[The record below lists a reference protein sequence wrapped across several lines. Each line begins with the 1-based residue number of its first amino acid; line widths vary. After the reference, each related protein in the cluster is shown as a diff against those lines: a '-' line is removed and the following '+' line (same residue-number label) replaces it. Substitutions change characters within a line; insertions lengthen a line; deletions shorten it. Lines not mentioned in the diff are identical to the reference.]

1 MTGGRMIV
9 TGRSSPAQDRT
20 ISSAIRLLRPSS
32 GTAGVDAG
40 APAGHGRGQALRLGD
55 VAQRLFGLES
65 PQEGAVARAPD
76 KHANGMPLAGEL
88 LRDVR
93 AEEAAGAGDEHSPG
107 VRGFSH

>member
-1 MTGGRMIV
+1 MRSTIAPATTATGGGGARLHQ
-9 TGRSSPAQDRT
+9 TG
-20 ISSAIRLLRPSS
+20 
-32 GTAGVDAG
+32 GVDDG
-40 APAGHGRGQALRLGD
+40 VHAGHGRGQALRLGD

-93 AEEAAGAGDEHSPG
+93 AEEAAGACDEYLHG
-107 VRGFSH
+107 VRGFS